1 MVDHNVVRL
10 DVAVHDA
17 LAVAEVEGLEQL
29 KDVIPH
35 VEVVELGVQAA
46 EVGVVDVLED
56 ERRRLALEER
66 LESVHATAVCGR
78 ASSARVPGSRGQRP
92 GGQQY
97 WARRPGSAGS

>member
-1 MVDHNVVRL
+1 MVDHDVVRL

-17 LAVAEVEGLEQL
+17 LAVAEVEGLEEL
-29 KDVIPH
+29 EDVVSDID
-35 VEVVELGVQAA
+35 VVEFGIQAA

-92 GGQQY
+92 EGQQY